1 MNYEFNSTL
10 FDTPYRRD
18 RAIAE
23 SWLYADGLN
32 DEQEVRRI
40 LATVSP
46 VQEPKW
52 RVKTLLMKL
61 DSDDKHGTN
70 FGNKFVPKAEEIF
83 AGLPKPKDWHT
94 FQKHD
99 LPLLFT
105 PAEVQEFALKHRLN
119 KSQTKAVN
127 EMSKAAPAEFR
138 GCSDPAG

>member
-1 MNYEFNSTL
+1 MQRYSIPLIVGTARLLEFSG
-10 FDTPYRRD
+10 D
-18 RAIAE
+18 
-23 SWLYADGLN
+23 YAPL
-32 DEQEVRRI
+32 
-40 LATVSP
+40 SP